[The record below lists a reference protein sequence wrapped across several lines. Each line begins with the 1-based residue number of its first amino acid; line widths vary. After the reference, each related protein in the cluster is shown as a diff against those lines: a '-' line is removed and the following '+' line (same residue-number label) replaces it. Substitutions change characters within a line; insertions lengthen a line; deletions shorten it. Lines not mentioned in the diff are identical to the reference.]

1 MSFCRNGRFLS
12 LRKAG
17 KLLNSYAKF
26 PTGISLASPR
36 SCKCLRPD
44 PGPTSGQAVRGFTF
58 RPPARPTVTPQVRP
72 PARLQYRQSFPR
84 IHFFFSI
91 TMADNHYDNYL
102 EDFTLSI
109 GKVQLKGFV
118 SKQGI
123 ANFLN
128 IPYARVPVRFRTA
141 VPILISAH
149 NRGLDV
155 SGYGP
160 RCPQKADGFQASI
173 AHVFEKTSLSQAPD
187 ETNCLH
193 LNIYTPHAATCL
205 SDTSSLPVFVWIH
218 GGAFNIGDNSTQFGM
233 FCICAKQTYR

>member
-1 MSFCRNGRFLS
+1 MS
-12 LRKAG
+12 
-17 KLLNSYAKF
+17 
-26 PTGISLASPR
+26 
-36 SCKCLRPD
+36 
-44 PGPTSGQAVRGFTF
+44 
-58 RPPARPTVTPQVRP
+58 PARPRP
-72 PARLQYRQSFPR
+72 DFGPGCMGLRALDHQPDQQLHHKLDHQLDHNIDS
-84 IHFFFSI
+84 HFLRYTFFSI

-102 EDFTLSI
+102 EDFTLCI

-149 NRGLDV
+149 NRCLDV
-155 SGYGP
+155 SRYGP
-160 RCPQKADGFQASI
+160 RCPQKADGLQASI

-193 LNIYTPHAATCL
+193 LNIYVPHATTCL
-205 SDTSSLPVFVWIH
+205 SAHSSLPVFVWIH